1 MKEYLKMSD
10 MFKGELSIDCDCDDV
25 IVDELSLTVL
35 ESFGGSDLAKY
46 ALHAINSHDEL
57 VAEVDRLRDDI
68 NALSSVRNAAREFF
82 NCTVASGGSV
92 KVASSNKNAIE
103 AANNASDW
111 LEVELGNTIRF
122 NKGA

>member
-57 VAEVDRLRDDI
+57 VAEVDRLRGLI
-68 NALSSVRNAAREFF
+68 ERIISSAQELAKKMPSTEFGEGYKQ
-82 NCTVASGGSV
+82 CAMDTAS
-92 KVASSNKNAIE
+92 AIE
-103 AANNASDW
+103 SC
-111 LEVELGNTIRF
+111 T

>member
-57 VAEVDRLRDDI
+57 VAEVERLCGIIERVISTSHELAERSPTTPWGDGYKEC
-68 NALSSVRNAAREFF
+68 ALATGHA
-82 NCTVASGGSV
+82 
-92 KVASSNKNAIE
+92 
-103 AANNASDW
+103 
-111 LEVELGNTIRF
+111 LEDLLG
-122 NKGA
+122 KGA

>member
-1 MKEYLKMSD
+1 MKEYLRMSD

-57 VAEVDRLRDDI
+57 VAEVERLRGLI
-68 NALSSVRNAAREFF
+68 ERIISSAQELAKKMPSTEFGEGYKQ
-82 NCTVASGGSV
+82 CVMDTAS
-92 KVASSNKNAIE
+92 AIE
-103 AANNASDW
+103 SC
-111 LEVELGNTIRF
+111 T

>member
-10 MFKGELSIDCDCDDV
+10 VFKGELSIDCDCDDV

-57 VAEVDRLRDDI
+57 VAEVDRLRGLI
-68 NALSSVRNAAREFF
+68 ERIISSAQELAKKMPSTEFGEGYKQ
-82 NCTVASGGSV
+82 CAMDTAS
-92 KVASSNKNAIE
+92 AIE
-103 AANNASDW
+103 SC
-111 LEVELGNTIRF
+111 T

>member
-57 VAEVDRLRDDI
+57 VAEVDRLKSVLRQCADALYIADRFCGNHTADDCDDSI
-68 NALSSVRNAAREFF
+68 AIPISDAHLAAR
-82 NCTVASGGSV
+82 
-92 KVASSNKNAIE
+92 KH
-103 AANNASDW
+103 
-111 LEVELGNTIRF
+111 L
-122 NKGA
+122 